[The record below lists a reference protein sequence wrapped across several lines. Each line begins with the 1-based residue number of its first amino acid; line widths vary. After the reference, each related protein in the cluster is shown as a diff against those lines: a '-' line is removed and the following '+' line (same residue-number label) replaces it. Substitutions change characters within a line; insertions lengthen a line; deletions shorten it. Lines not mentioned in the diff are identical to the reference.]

1 MHSPALALLIRD
13 CQKPQKNSLIYSFFR
28 AMLNPLFDHLIV
40 EAVDPREAATASGI
54 IIPDTAQGEKPQQG
68 HVTAAGPGKMLDNGQ
83 CAAMSV
89 KVGDT
94 IVFKKYAPD
103 EVKVDGKEY
112 LVISESDVLA
122 IVTK

>member
-1 MHSPALALLIRD
+1 
-13 CQKPQKNSLIYSFFR
+13 
-28 AMLNPLFDHLIV
+28 MLNPLFDHLIV

-68 HVTAAGPGKMLDNGQ
+68 RVTAAGPGKMLDNGQ
-83 CAAMSV
+83 RATMSV

-103 EVKVDGKEY
+103 EVKVEGKEY

>member
-1 MHSPALALLIRD
+1 
-13 CQKPQKNSLIYSFFR
+13 
-28 AMLNPLFDHLIV
+28 MLRPLHDHLIV
-40 EAVDPREAATASGI
+40 EAAPAHEATASGI

-68 HVTAAGPGKMLDNGQ
+68 KVTAVGSGKLLENGQ
-83 CAAMSV
+83 RAAMSV

-103 EVKVDGKEY
+103 EVKVDGAEF